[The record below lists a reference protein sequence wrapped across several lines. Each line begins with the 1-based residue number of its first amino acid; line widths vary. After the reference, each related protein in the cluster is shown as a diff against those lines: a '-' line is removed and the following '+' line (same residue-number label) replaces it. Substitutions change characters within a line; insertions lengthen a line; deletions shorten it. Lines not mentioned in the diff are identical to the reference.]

1 MKRHWMRFHVGDYRN
16 DTSHLRAAGHGAYLL
31 LIMHYWST
39 GGLPD
44 DDRQLATIACMTDRE
59 CKEWRPTLQKFF
71 HDGWRHKRVDAEI
84 SDAQT
89 RYEKRAEAGKKGGK
103 STKDSKQ
110 CLSNASKNE
119 QQCEVNLQPTTYNQ
133 LEKESVLGG
142 RKPTRPERDEKFEE
156 FKRAYPRRK
165 GANPWKPA
173 RALFDRA
180 ILAGINADQII
191 SALRSGIGYDR
202 EKVNTEY
209 IPQAVKWLR
218 DERWKDLLATP
229 AINDRPAYLTPP
241 PGCQS
246 LEEIRAAY
254 GVPNGQSGTEVRIDA
269 GMGKDRP
276 H

>member
-1 MKRHWMRFHVGDYRN
+1 MSMTKRPWMPLYVADYRN
-16 DTSHLRAAGHGAYLL
+16 DTVHLSAAQHGAYLL
-31 LIMHYWST
+31 LIMHYWTT
-39 GGLPD
+39 GGLPHD
-44 DDRQLATIACMTDRE
+44 EAALARIAAMSRQQWAKNRSTVMSFFSITLSHKRLDIEIAKTAAVSTKRRAAAMQMHS
-59 CKEWRPTLQKFF
+59 KSSANAPTL
-71 HDGWRHKRVDAEI
+71 HTSHLTEER
-84 SDAQT
+84 
-89 RYEKRAEAGKKGGK
+89 KK
-103 STKDSKQ
+103 
-110 CLSNASKNE
+110 E
-119 QQCEVNLQPTTYNQ
+119 
-133 LEKESVLGG
+133 ESVLGG

-173 RALFDRA
+173 KALFDRA
-180 ILAGINADQII
+180 ILAGSNADQII
-191 SALRSGIGYDR
+191 AAARSGVGYDR